1 MFLEPLSKCSSCL
14 SYIFLVTFQP
24 VTFQPVAIR
33 SATMT
38 TTSASHNIK
47 VAIPSATNKTNQ
59 NAVTHMAVPIG
70 IIG

>member
-1 MFLEPLSKCSSCL
+1 MAITSATKAITSA
-14 SYIFLVTFQP
+14 Y
-24 VTFQPVAIR
+24 TFQPVAIT
-33 SATMT
+33 SATMA